1 MYYLYIRVVILGVLS
16 RYASKYCA
24 HIRSV
29 LINGMC
35 NFKDRIGAATAAT
48 APSVGLDVKYE
59 NAWHCVAQAAT
70 QAKWH
75 NKRNGASYVSTEC
88 CPPPRGHRG
97 FPKRGNGDR
106 ENT

>member
-1 MYYLYIRVVILGVLS
+1 MYYLYIWVVILGVLS

-75 NKRNGASYVSTEC
+75 NKGTILVYASAD
-88 CPPPRGHRG
+88 
-97 FPKRGNGDR
+97 FPSLSDV
-106 ENT
+106 